1 VYQFNAPQNSW
12 NAINIKENGSH
23 LFAGQTEKA
32 LGAGADWTQPLTTD
46 PEVAKLKLGGLFSSK
61 KRDFAARR
69 FSFQRPR
76 GAALDNFQCGP
87 VYELDCPDRI
97 YQWGNIGETID
108 LVENT
113 QETDAYEAELNVTS
127 GYFMLDTRPLE
138 PLRVIVGAR
147 LEHTGQSITPYSQF
161 AGGMDPKGA
170 SIDSDDWLPAL
181 AVTYSATKKSN
192 LRVGL
197 SRTLARPQIRELS
210 PFSFGDYF
218 GARPVSG
225 NPQLRLTY
233 IQNADLRFE
242 MFPTPREVLAFS
254 FFYKLF
260 DDPIEPYVFPSGE
273 GIITYQNAQGA
284 RLVGL
289 EVEGRK
295 SLEFV
300 SRSLKD
306 LTVIGN
312 LTLARSQIELDPEQL
327 SSVTNLERP
336 MVNQAPYVFNLSI
349 DYTGADNGFSARLLG
364 NILGPRIVEVGTNG
378 LDDAYAQPTPTLDAT
393 VSKEIGKHFNVKL
406 NATNIL
412 NRPIIVTLGKESRAD
427 REMTRYKDGRIFTLS
442 ATYTH

>member
-1 VYQFNAPQNSW
+1 
-12 NAINIKENGSH
+12 
-23 LFAGQTEKA
+23 
-32 LGAGADWTQPLTTD
+32 
-46 PEVAKLKLGGLFSSK
+46 
-61 KRDFAARR
+61 
-69 FSFQRPR
+69 
-76 GAALDNFQCGP
+76 
-87 VYELDCPDRI
+87 
-97 YQWGNIGETID
+97 
-108 LVENT
+108 
-113 QETDAYEAELNVTS
+113 
-127 GYFMLDTRPLE
+127 
-138 PLRVIVGAR
+138 
-147 LEHTGQSITPYSQF
+147 
-161 AGGMDPKGA
+161 
-170 SIDSDDWLPAL
+170 
-181 AVTYSATKKSN
+181 
-192 LRVGL
+192 VGL

-393 VSKEIGKHFNVKL
+393 VSKELGKHFNVKL